1 MNRLAVLEKPRIA
14 HRIGVNLPTPLPV
27 RDNGDEHPFVKEL
40 IRQFRLQDAGGN
52 YHGDSNESLLQSWV
66 TPSKRQGAKNAK
78 IDRCSQLRVSAFYHA
93 IATFIERETGQ
104 LTRIFLN
111 LSHQGASSALIC
123 CGNLLVM
130 NELLPKIHGFGFDSI
145 DKLVTEAEKLIDSA
159 VTRIHQFY

>member
-1 MNRLAVLEKPRIA
+1 MNRLAVLEKPRITRPNPL
-14 HRIGVNLPTPLPV
+14 RIAKIAEDPSFIG
-27 RDNGDEHPFVKEL
+27 EL
-40 IRQFRLQDAGGN
+40 IHQFRLQDTEGN
-52 YHGDSNESLLQSWV
+52 YRGYSDESLLQSWV
-66 TPSKRQGAKNAK
+66 TPAKRQGAKNPK
-78 IDRCSQLRVSAFYHA
+78 IDRCSQLRVSAFYRA

-130 NELLPKIHGFGFDSI
+130 NEILPKIHGFGFDSI